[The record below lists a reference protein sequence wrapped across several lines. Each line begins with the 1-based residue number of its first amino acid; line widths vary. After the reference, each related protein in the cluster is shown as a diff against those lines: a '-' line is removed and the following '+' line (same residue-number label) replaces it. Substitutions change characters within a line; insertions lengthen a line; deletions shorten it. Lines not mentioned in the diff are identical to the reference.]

1 MLRGPGEGK
10 FIASLDYR
18 LRYSL
23 LLAVLSG
30 IRQEEILPPLPPE
43 QVTLQARQVFNLFAV
58 FNMVAINL
66 VVKEQSSTKHDCF
79 FFNRSE
85 EAEEYKRKLIQ
96 VQMVKNE
103 L

>member
-1 MLRGPGEGK
+1 MLRGPVEGK

-43 QVTLQARQVFNLFAV
+43 QATEHARQVFNLFAI
-58 FNMVAINL
+58 FNTVAINL
-66 VVKEQSSTKHDCF
+66 VPKEQSLTKHHCF
-79 FFNRSE
+79 ILNCSE

-96 VQMVKNE
+96 VKMVKK
-103 L
+103 

>member
-1 MLRGPGEGK
+1 M
-10 FIASLDYR
+10 ASLDNR

-43 QVTLQARQVFNLFAV
+43 QATEHSRQVFNLFAV

-66 VVKEQSSTKHDCF
+66 VLI
-79 FFNRSE
+79 
-85 EAEEYKRKLIQ
+85 KRNNL
-96 VQMVKNE
+96 
-103 L
+103 